1 MASPLT
7 VLITDDHTLV
17 RQGIRALLAAQPDIE
32 VVGEAATGE
41 AAVELARQHAP
52 DVVLV
57 DVLMPG
63 MGGIE
68 TARRLKET
76 SPRTQVLILTSS
88 HEEEHIVPAL
98 RAGAL
103 SYLLKDASAEELV
116 QAVRRAAAG
125 EATLHPRVA
134 SQVVRLLRE
143 PSRERP
149 PAHADLS
156 EREREVL
163 LLIADGASNADIA
176 ERLAVSE
183 KTVKSHV
190 SNILGKLHLD
200 DRTQAAVFAWREGLK
215 QR

>member
-1 MASPLT
+1 MLT

-41 AAVELARQHAP
+41 AAVELAREHAP
-52 DVVLV
+52 DVALM

-68 TARRLKET
+68 TTRRLKEV

-88 HEEEHIVPAL
+88 HEEEHLLPAL

-103 SYLLKDASAEELV
+103 SYLLKDASATELV

-143 PSRERP
+143 PGRERP
-149 PAHADLS
+149 PPHAELS
-156 EREREVL
+156 EREKEVL

-176 ERLAVSE
+176 SRLGVTD

-190 SNILGKLHLD
+190 SNILGKLHLE

>member
-1 MASPLT
+1 MLT

-41 AAVELARQHAP
+41 AAVELAREHAP
-52 DVVLV
+52 DVALM

-68 TARRLKET
+68 TTRRLKEV
-76 SPRTQVLILTSS
+76 SPRTQVLMLTSS
-88 HEEEHIVPAL
+88 HEEEHLLPAL

-103 SYLLKDASAEELV
+103 SYLLKDASATELV

-143 PSRERP
+143 PGRERP
-149 PAHADLS
+149 PPHAELS
-156 EREREVL
+156 EREKEVL

-176 ERLAVSE
+176 SRLGVTD

-190 SNILGKLHLD
+190 SNILGKLHLE

>member
-1 MASPLT
+1 MPPLT

-32 VVGEAATGE
+32 VVGDAATGE
-41 AAVELARQHAP
+41 AAVELAREHAP
-52 DVVLV
+52 DVALV

-63 MGGIE
+63 LGGIE
-68 TARRLKET
+68 TTRRLKEA
-76 SPRTQVLILTSS
+76 SPRTQVLMLTSS
-88 HEEEHIVPAL
+88 HEAEHIVPAL

-134 SQVVRLLRE
+134 GQVVRLLRE
-143 PSRERP
+143 PSRERA
-149 PAHADLS
+149 PAHSDLS

-176 ERLAVSE
+176 VRLGVSE

>member
-1 MASPLT
+1 MPMLT

-52 DVVLV
+52 DVALV

-68 TARRLKET
+68 TTRRLKEA

-88 HEEEHIVPAL
+88 HEEEHLLPAL

-103 SYLLKDASAEELV
+103 SYLLKDASATELV

-125 EATLHPRVA
+125 EATLHQGVA
-134 SQVVRLLRE
+134 SQGVPLSRG
-143 PSRERP
+143 PGRERP
-149 PAHADLS
+149 PAHAELS

-176 ERLAVSE
+176 SRLGVTD

-190 SNILGKLHLD
+190 SNILGKLHLE

-215 QR
+215 RR

>member
-1 MASPLT
+1 MPLT

-32 VVGEAATGE
+32 VVGDAATGE

-52 DVVLV
+52 DVALV

-63 MGGIE
+63 LGGIE
-68 TARRLKET
+68 TTRRLKEA
-76 SPRTQVLILTSS
+76 SPRTQVLMLTSS

-134 SQVVRLLRE
+134 NQVVRLLRE

-149 PAHADLS
+149 SAHSDLS
-156 EREREVL
+156 EREHEVL

-176 ERLAVSE
+176 ARLGVSE

>member
-1 MASPLT
+1 MPPLT

-17 RQGIRALLAAQPDIE
+17 RQGIRALLAAQADIE
-32 VVGEAATGE
+32 VVGDAATGE
-41 AAVELARQHAP
+41 AAVELAREHAP
-52 DVVLV
+52 DVALV

-68 TARRLKET
+68 TTRRLKEA
-76 SPRTQVLILTSS
+76 SPRTQVLMLTSS

-149 PAHADLS
+149 SAHAELS

-163 LLIADGASNADIA
+163 LLIADGSSNADIA
-176 ERLAVSE
+176 ERLGVSE

-190 SNILGKLHLD
+190 SNILGKLHLE